1 MTHSKIKPFYIAILL
16 FLSSQFADAQ
26 AVMTKWAFNVN
37 GQKATYYANTNFG
50 SGSPVYVYT
59 TSPDSADILKV
70 CYNSTYTYVSSDGLT
85 INMGQY
91 LNPGYCYAQNYIHR
105 FPRTPTVPSTKTIA
119 PKTGA
124 IGLLN
129 NGIPIYGLGDSK
141 SWNGSTNSNMGSGI
155 WNVEVY
161 KSEGFTLD
169 TAFAAHPQQQSAYH
183 THASP
188 YRLYKNVASST
199 HSPLIGFAFDGNPVY
214 GPYGYST
221 AMDATSAVTRMKT
234 GYSLRSITVRNKLPY
249 NVTPSQNG
257 PAVNATYPIG
267 TYCEDYEWLST
278 NGGHLDK
285 YNGRTCVTPEYPSG
299 TYAYFVTISSAGV
312 PQFPYIIGI
321 EYYGAPDTG
330 NFTTAGATSNSV
342 TIPSTG
348 VTCVYASNSV
358 YLLPLELV
366 QFDGQAE
373 KNRNK
378 IVWNTASET
387 NVKHFVI
394 ERSKDGQIF
403 EAIGTERSKGNSKN
417 NQIYQFFDENPLYLA
432 YYRLRAVDNDGSEE
446 FSKTITVLQ
455 KRSNSLTI
463 YPNLVN
469 DFIKIT
475 NNNAIEEA
483 TINVFDI
490 AGHLILS
497 HSLLMEKDETKEL
510 DFSAFAKGMYLIS
523 IDAANFKQVE
533 KIIKQ

>member
-1 MTHSKIKPFYIAILL
+1 MTHSNIKPFYIAILL
-16 FLSSQFADAQ
+16 FLNIQFTDAQ
-26 AVMTKWAFNVN
+26 AVMEKWQFNVN
-37 GQKATYYANTNFG
+37 GQKATYYAQTG
-50 SGSPVYVYT
+50 TAQTPVYTYT
-59 TSPDSADILKV
+59 VSPDSANILKI
-70 CYNSTYTYVSSDGLT
+70 CYNSTATYVSSDGLT
-85 INMGQY
+85 TNMGQY
-91 LNPGYCYAQNYIHR
+91 KNPGYCYAQNYLYS
-105 FPRTPTVPSTKTIA
+105 FPRTPTVPTTKTIA

-234 GYSLRSITVRNKLPY
+234 GYSLRNITTRTTLPY
-249 NVTPSQNG
+249 GVTPTQNG
-257 PAVNATYPIG
+257 PSVNATYPIG
-267 TYCEDYEWLST
+267 TYCEDYEWLAA

-312 PQFPYIIGI
+312 PQFPYMIGI
-321 EYYGAPDTG
+321 EYYGAPTTA
-330 NFTTAGATSNSV
+330 NFTTGGSSGNTV

-387 NVKHFVI
+387 NVKHFVV
-394 ERSKDGQIF
+394 ERSKDGQFF

-417 NQIYQFFDENPLYLA
+417 NQTYQFFDDNPLYMA

-446 FSKTITVLQ
+446 FSKIISIMQ
-455 KRSNSLTI
+455 NRSNSLTI

-483 TINVFDI
+483 TISVFDI
-490 AGHLILS
+490 AGHLVMS

-533 KIIKQ
+533 KFIKQ